1 VLPHPGNGAGGGRD
15 LIRGER
21 ARDGDRIAGV
31 NVGGTMTSVV
41 LGKRDGTILGRR
53 AWPTQTRDG
62 EALFSAV
69 VAGVREIAPDAPAI
83 GVAIGGPMDALTGTV
98 LSPPHLPGMHGFP
111 LASRLREALAREVHV
126 HHDAAACALAE
137 YLWGPD
143 RGAGGI
149 AYLTCGTGFG
159 AGLVIG
165 GRARYGSRGYSP
177 ELGHIRYRDDGPD
190 VFGKPGSF
198 ESFGAASAL
207 PKIARLE
214 DPAYDAAS
222 GAEVAERAARG
233 DALARRAIGENARA
247 VGAACALLA
256 DLLVLDVIVLGS
268 LAAYLG
274 EPWIALV
281 REAFVREALPHH
293 AAACTLRG
301 PSLADL
307 QDLSGLAAAVAS
319 L

>member
-1 VLPHPGNGAGGGRD
+1 V
-15 LIRGER
+15 
-21 ARDGDRIAGV
+21 GV
-31 NVGGTMTSVV
+31 NVGGTTTSVV
-41 LGKRDGTILGRR
+41 LGNADGAIRERR
-53 AWPTQTRDG
+53 AWPTQTADG
-62 EALFSAV
+62 EALFAAI
-69 VAGVREIAPDAPAI
+69 VAAVREIAPDAEVA
-83 GVAIGGPMDALTGTV
+83 GVAIGGPMDARTGTV
-98 LSPPHLPGMHGFP
+98 IAPPHLPGMHGFP
-111 LASRLREALAREVHV
+111 LAARLSEALARPVRM

-137 YLWGPD
+137 YRWGAD
-143 RGAGGI
+143 RGADGI

-177 ELGHIRYRDDGPD
+177 ELGHIRYRGDGPD

-207 PKIARLE
+207 PKIARFFE
-214 DPAYDAAS
+214 PSYGAAS
-222 GAEVAERAARG
+222 GAEIAERAARG
-233 DALARRAIGENARA
+233 DAVARRAIAENAAA

-274 EPWIALV
+274 EPWIARV
-281 REAFVREALPHH
+281 RETFVREALPHH
-293 AAACTLRG
+293 AAVCTIRG
-301 PSLADL
+301 PSREDL
-307 QDLSGLAAAVAS
+307 QDLSGLAAALAP

>member
-1 VLPHPGNGAGGGRD
+1 MMASRD
-15 LIRGER
+15 AEPNEPIV
-21 ARDGDRIAGV
+21 GV

-41 LGKRDGTILGRR
+41 LGTRDGAILGRR

-62 EALFSAV
+62 EALFAAI
-69 VAGVREIAPDAPAI
+69 VAAVREIAPDASAI

-111 LASRLREALAREVHV
+111 LAARLREALEREVHV

-137 YLWGPD
+137 YLWGAH
-143 RGAGGI
+143 RGARGI

-165 GRARYGSRGYSP
+165 GHARYGSRGYSP
-177 ELGHIRYRDDGPD
+177 ELGHIRYRDHGPD

-214 DPAYDAAS
+214 NPAYDAAS

-233 DALARRAIGENARA
+233 DALAQRAIGENARA

-281 REAFVREALPHH
+281 RETFVREALPHH
-293 AAACTLRG
+293 AAACTLCG

-307 QDLSGLAAAVAS
+307 QDLSGLAAAVS
-319 L
+319 PL